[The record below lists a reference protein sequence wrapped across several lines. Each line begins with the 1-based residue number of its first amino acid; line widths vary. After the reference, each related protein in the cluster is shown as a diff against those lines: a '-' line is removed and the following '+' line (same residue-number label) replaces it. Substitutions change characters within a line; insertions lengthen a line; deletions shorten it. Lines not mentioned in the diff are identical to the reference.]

1 MASETYL
8 GNPRLK
14 SVGQPVEWTEESVLE
29 YKKCMESPEHFIK
42 NYVKVIHVDKGLI
55 SFEMYSYQQKV
66 NAFHKAWS

>member
-1 MASETYL
+1 MSSETYL

-42 NYVKVIHVDKGLI
+42 NYVKNKKIETILKLYLLMRGL
-55 SFEMYSYQQKV
+55 
-66 NAFHKAWS
+66 FHLICILIKRK